1 MNQIKLVYGT
11 PGNRKFSTPA
21 RNRELSKRAQ
31 RTKSNWFDI
40 DVNEP
45 ITASDVFM
53 SIGVYLAMPI
63 MAVISVVMAV
73 KVW

>member
-11 PGNRKFSTPA
+11 PGNRNFSTPA
-21 RNRELSKRAQ
+21 RKRELSKRAQ

-63 MAVISVVMAV
+63 MAFISVVMVV